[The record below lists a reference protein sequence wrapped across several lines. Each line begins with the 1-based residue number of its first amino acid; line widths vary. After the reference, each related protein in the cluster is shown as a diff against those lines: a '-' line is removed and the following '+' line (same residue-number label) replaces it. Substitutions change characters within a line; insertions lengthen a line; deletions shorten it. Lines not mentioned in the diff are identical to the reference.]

1 MRYEEGGN
9 SASIGP
15 ISASLD
21 HWERHLVVPFGWVE
35 EEVRSRG
42 LRVMMGDGREGLVDP
57 AISRS
62 SRMRS
67 TD

>member
-1 MRYEEGGN
+1 MRYEEGGD
-9 SASIGP
+9 SSSIGP
-15 ISASLD
+15 ISAAFD
-21 HWERHLVVPFGWVE
+21 NWEGHLIVPFGCVYK
-35 EEVRSRG
+35 EVRSRG
-42 LRVMMGDGREGLVDP
+42 FRVMMGEGSEGLVDP